1 MVEATEDN
9 NPNSIA
15 SSLLSLV
22 ELITSAE
29 QGGAQ
34 TASTQQEQVSHTA
47 GASHSQ
53 HTARTGQS
61 KHVLVT
67 ASTQQVQVSHTA
79 FASHSQHTT
88 STDQSHSTY

>member
-1 MVEATEDN
+1 MMEATEDN

-15 SSLLSLV
+15 SSLLTLV

-29 QGGAQ
+29 QSGAQ
-34 TASTQQEQVSHTA
+34 AASTQQVRSVTQ
-47 GASHSQ
+47 
-53 HTARTGQS
+53 
-61 KHVLVT
+61 HVLVT

-79 FASHSQHTT
+79 HASHSQHTT